1 MCIRDSHSLFIT
13 AMKDPE
19 VRKRMA
25 DFGFEPI
32 GNSPEEFGAF
42 VKEDIARWAKL
53 VKETGAK
60 VE

>member
-1 MCIRDSHSLFIT
+1 
-13 AMKDPE
+13 MKDAE
-19 VRKRMA
+19 TRKRMA

-32 GNSPEEFGAF
+32 GTTPEEFGAF
-42 VKEDIARWAKL
+42 VKEDIARWGKL